1 MNSPSTSG
9 GDPWGKTIMRAV
21 RWGLGGLAVIA
32 VLWSGAWYGAR
43 TWLAHTVDTAM
54 ADLRGNGGPN
64 VDCAERSVG
73 GWPFELTLS
82 CGGGLTVTFPD
93 GGRLTA
99 ADAYGKGSLANL
111 DALTFHMDGPAS
123 YLLPDGRKLD
133 LSSSD
138 LSARIGFAGGRVTR
152 LAIDA
157 ADLTVTGQL
166 PGGAEGRLVSG
177 PAEVLLARQ
186 ADKPEDADIA
196 ATVDGITVSA
206 GDMAFAPLPV
216 RLTLAATV
224 VDVDTALA
232 GPMALADWQ
241 ATGGK
246 LALHR
251 LEADLGGTSLTL
263 SGEGSVGPDG
273 LIDAEGQLVGRNL
286 NALSAAAAAGGKTL
300 TPELAGLVVALMF
313 MGSAADDGGR
323 AIGLTVED
331 GLLKANG
338 RDVARLARLF

>member
-1 MNSPSTSG
+1 
-9 GDPWGKTIMRAV
+9 MRAV
-21 RWGLGGLAVIA
+21 RWGLGGVALIA
-32 VLWSGAWYGAR
+32 ILWSGAWYGAR
-43 TWLAHTVDTAM
+43 TWLSHTVEAAM
-54 ADLRGNGGPN
+54 ADLKANGGPS
-64 VDCAERSVG
+64 VDCADRTIG

-82 CGGGLTVTFPD
+82 CGGGLAVAFPD
-93 GGRLTA
+93 GGRLTVS
-99 ADAYGKGSLANL
+99 DAYGKGSLANL
-111 DALTFHMDGPAS
+111 SELTFHMDGPAS
-123 YLLPDGRKLD
+123 YLTPDGRKLD

-138 LSARIGFAGGRVTR
+138 LAARLGFAGGRVNR

-157 ADLTVTGQL
+157 ADLTISGLL
-166 PGGAEGRLVSG
+166 PGGAEGRVTSG

-196 ATVDGITVSA
+196 ASMDGISVSA

-232 GPMALADWQ
+232 GPMALAGWQ
-241 ATGGK
+241 STGGK
-246 LALHR
+246 LKLHR

-273 LIDAEGQLVGRNL
+273 LIDASGQLIGRNL

-300 TPELAGLVVALMF
+300 TPELSGLVVALMF

-331 GLLKANG
+331 GVLKANG
-338 RDVARLARLF
+338 RDVARLAPLF